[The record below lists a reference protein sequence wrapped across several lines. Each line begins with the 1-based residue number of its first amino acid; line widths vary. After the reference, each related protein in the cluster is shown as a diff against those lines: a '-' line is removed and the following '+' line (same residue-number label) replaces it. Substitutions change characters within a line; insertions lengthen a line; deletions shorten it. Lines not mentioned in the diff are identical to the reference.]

1 MAEEKIGD
9 YEIVSSLGRG
19 GFGSVYK
26 ARAASGNTVALKVLN
41 PQVLDNQKVVKKFFH
56 EAMILAKLD
65 HPNICRLIEF
75 FPDGQN
81 YAIVMEYV
89 EGTELKELLQEQPNG
104 LIPFDQAFR
113 IAKQSLEAFQY
124 AHENGILHRDIKPA
138 NIMIDR
144 NGNCKIMDFG
154 IAKVAG
160 AATHDTAASMLSIH
174 YTPPERFDP
183 SKTVDARS
191 DIYALGLV
199 FYELFAGKRPFDADE
214 TSQIMFWHLNEI
226 PDPPEMFVSGL
237 PKEVN
242 DAILTALEKDPDDR
256 FQDFREFSDA
266 MGQGDPNIDYT
277 ATLSIADDATMIGD
291 QTIITAPTTPKVS
304 KAKRRKKKGLPV
316 PLIAGITAAVIVILL
331 AGGFFAYKN
340 FMLKEQEQA
349 GQVEQAG
356 QAGQILTT
364 ETKAPVPEVKGGQ
377 LNSKGFYEITHA
389 KDNSIMVAIPAGE
402 FIMGSDKWAAE
413 QPPQRIYLDDYFID
427 KYLVTNGQF
436 KKFIE
441 ETKYVTD
448 AEKEGSGMVRI
459 GRRLKPFPDANWKI
473 PDGATSIEGR
483 ENYPVTQVSYNDAL
497 AYCKWAGKDL
507 PTEAQWEKAAR
518 GPDGNEYPWG
528 NSEPD
533 DTMANFDKNVGET
546 TPVNKYDK
554 GQSHY
559 GVYDMAGNVNQWCK
573 DWYGEGERQPKNPA
587 GPETG
592 KERVIK
598 GGSFDEGIDTLRSAN
613 RNRFEPNY
621 SSFLF
626 GFRCVKKT
634 NE

>member
-1 MAEEKIGD
+1 MTEEMIGD
-9 YEIVSSLGRG
+9 YEIISSLGRG

-26 ARAASGNTVALKVLN
+26 ARTATGNLVALKILN

-65 HPNICRLIEF
+65 HRNICKLIEF

-81 YAIVMEYV
+81 YAIVMEYI
-89 EGTELKELLQEQPNG
+89 EGTELKELMQKLPDG
-104 LIPFDQAFR
+104 LLPFNQSFR

-138 NIMIDR
+138 NIMIDN

-160 AATHDTAASMLSIH
+160 AATHDTAASMLSVH

-183 SKTVDARS
+183 SRIVDARS

-199 FYELFAGKRPFDADE
+199 FYELFTGRRPFDADE

-226 PDPPEMFVSGL
+226 PEPPDTYVSGL
-237 PKEVN
+237 PSEVS

-256 FQDFREFSDA
+256 FQDFREFSEA
-266 MGQGDPNIDYT
+266 LGQGDPNIDYT
-277 ATLSIADDATMIGD
+277 VNLESADDATMIGD
-291 QTIITAPTTPKVS
+291 QTIITSPTASKVS
-304 KAKRRKKKGLPV
+304 KAKRRKKKGLPI
-316 PLIAGITAAVIVILL
+316 PLIAGISALVVIALAA
-331 AGGFFAYKN
+331 AGFFAYKQ
-340 FMLKEQEQA
+340 MIPKE
-349 GQVEQAG
+349 
-356 QAGQILTT
+356 QAGQILTS
-364 ETKAPVPEVKGGQ
+364 ETRVTVPEVEGGR
-377 LNSKGFYEITHA
+377 LNSKGYYEITHA
-389 KDNSIMVAIPAGE
+389 KDNSIMIAIPAGE
-402 FIMGSDKWAAE
+402 FIMGSDKWSAE
-413 QPPQRIYLDDYFID
+413 QPPQRIYIDDYFID

-436 KKFIE
+436 KKFVE
-441 ETKYVTD
+441 ETQYVTD

-459 GRRLKPFPDANWKI
+459 GRRLKAFPDANWKM
-473 PDGATSIEGR
+473 PDGATSIEGKDD
-483 ENYPVTQVSYNDAL
+483 YPVTQVSYNDAL
-497 AYCKWAGKDL
+497 AYCEWAGKDL

-518 GPDGNEYPWG
+518 GPNGNEYPWG

-533 DTMANFDKNVGET
+533 DTMANFDKIIGET
-546 TPVNKYDK
+546 SPVNQFEK

-559 GVYDMAGNVNQWCK
+559 GAFDMAGNVNQWCK
-573 DWYGEGERQPKNPA
+573 DWYGEGERQAKNPT

-598 GGSFDEGIDTLRSAN
+598 GGSFDEGMDSLRSSN

-626 GFRCVKKT
+626 GFRCAKKS
-634 NE
+634 N